1 MFKIELI
8 LGKTDVGVVQT
19 LIEGLDNAYSMM
31 GTSRISDD
39 NYRMTLQ
46 VTSFCLKELISV
58 ILSCMLQGNVKSF
71 LVTTW
76 ED

>member
-1 MFKIELI
+1 VFKIELV
-8 LGKTDVGVVQT
+8 LGKADVGVVQT

-46 VTSFCLKELISV
+46 ATSFCLKELISV

>member
-31 GTSRISDD
+31 GTSRISDG
-39 NYRMTLQ
+39 NYRMVLQ
-46 VTSFCLKELISV
+46 ATSFYLKELISV

-76 ED
+76 EE

>member
-1 MFKIELI
+1 VFKVELI
-8 LGKTDVGVVQT
+8 LGKADVGVVQT
-19 LIEGLDNAYSMM
+19 LIEGLGNAYSMM

-39 NYRMTLQ
+39 NYRMNIQ
-46 VTSFCLKELISV
+46 ATSFCLKELISV

-71 LVTTW
+71 FVTTW

>member
-1 MFKIELI
+1 MFRIELI
-8 LGKTDVGVVQT
+8 LGKKDVGVVQT

-39 NYRMTLQ
+39 CYRMVLQ
-46 VTSFCLKELISV
+46 STNFCLKELIFV
-58 ILSCMLQGNVKSF
+58 IVSCMLQGNVKSF
-71 LVTTW
+71 SVTCW